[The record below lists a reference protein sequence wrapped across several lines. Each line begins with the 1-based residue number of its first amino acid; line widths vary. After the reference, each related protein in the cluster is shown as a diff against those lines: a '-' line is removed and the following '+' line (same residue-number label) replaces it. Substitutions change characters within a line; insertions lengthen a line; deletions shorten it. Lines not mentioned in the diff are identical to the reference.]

1 MFRILTWLA
10 RRLRGQSAA
19 DGQRMTVTL
28 ADGRLAQGY
37 LVNGHF
43 VEDQGAGRAFTAR
56 LGDEGPSTGP
66 FGTRVL
72 VIGQPDGGGPRP
84 PRRGPFSRIPRWLR
98 WGVIVVILLAFFR
111 RVVAWAVLA
120 ALSAAL
126 HLFGANIHLPH
137 VNFGWP
143 WSSVTSSKTTTTLV
157 GPILLQKIEGIDK
170 PALGQANFN
179 FIFTRSVSHNI
190 GIWPCWYSATFDAVA
205 RASATVDLNP
215 GTAWWKP
222 STGHYQL
229 RVLRSPVD
237 GKPGAVAIT
246 MALPLPQLPQSVHD
260 VSVDNTLSK
269 PISSDHSW
277 TYPGLGCGVLI
288 NPQFAQSVLYA
299 QAQQEAFYQAT
310 HLTSVTKPLIASA
323 EQEATTII
331 RDNFVTP
338 TVNALSYTVNSFAIR
353 WVVGANP

>member
-10 RRLRGQSAA
+10 RRMRGQSSA
-19 DGQRMTVTL
+19 DSQRMSVTL
-28 ADGRLAQGY
+28 ADGRLAEGY

-43 VEDQGAGRAFTAR
+43 IEDQGAGRGGTAR
-56 LGDEGPSTGP
+56 LGDEARSTGP

-72 VIGQPDGGGPRP
+72 VVGPPAGGGPRP
-84 PRRGPFSRIPRWLR
+84 PRRGLFSRIPRWVR
-98 WGVIVVILLAFFR
+98 WGIIIVVLVAFFR
-111 RVVAWAVLA
+111 RLVAWAVLA

-126 HLFGANIHLPH
+126 HLFGVNIHLPH
-137 VNFGWP
+137 VSFGWP
-143 WSSVTSSKTTTTLV
+143 WSSVTSSTTTTTLV
-157 GPILLQKIEGIDK
+157 GPIVLQKIEGIDK
-170 PALGQANFN
+170 PALGTANFN
-179 FIFTRSVSHNI
+179 FVFTHSVSHSL

-215 GTAWWKP
+215 GSAWWKP

-229 RVLRSPVD
+229 RVLRVPAD
-237 GKPGAVAIT
+237 GKTGAVAIT

-260 VSVDNTLSK
+260 VAVDNTLSK

-288 NPQFAQSVLYA
+288 KPQFAQSVLYA

-310 HLTSVTKPLIASA
+310 HLTSVTRPLIASA

-338 TVNALSYTVNSFAIR
+338 TVNALSYTVSSFTIR
-353 WVVGANP
+353 WVVAANP